1 MRMGPK
7 AKRCFRDW
15 PFVYFSGGLISHL
28 IGDYANNNMW
38 KSDCMEA
45 WNSIKND
52 CGLFVK
58 KPNTTAAL
66 LKTKDI
72 KEYFTIVE
80 MIVKD
85 ERN

>member
-38 KSDCMEA
+38 KSDCMKA

-58 KPNTTAAL
+58 NQTQRL
-66 LKTKDI
+66 LYLKQKI
-72 KEYFTIVE
+72 S
-80 MIVKD
+80 
-85 ERN
+85 RNISQ